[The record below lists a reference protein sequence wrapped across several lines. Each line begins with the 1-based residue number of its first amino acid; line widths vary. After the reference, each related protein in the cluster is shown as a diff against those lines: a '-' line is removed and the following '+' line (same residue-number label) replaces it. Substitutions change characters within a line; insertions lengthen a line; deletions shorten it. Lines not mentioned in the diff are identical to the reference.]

1 MHLLHG
7 GSIFLEGLL
16 PCSLESAF
24 YWTEQQKCFLVFF
37 CCFFLTSW
45 QIWCTWWRW
54 RQNWNLNFQSRSFCH
69 KSNLCTV
76 SKWLPIYMSKQSFL
90 WVCLLL
96 FNRQLTFKTSYTFK
110 LFGMSFILTYSIQ
123 ANAVKAMV
131 FKAYFPS
138 TYVQKRGIQWY
149 GVKKKIVENLHP

>member
-16 PCSLESAF
+16 PCGLESAF

-54 RQNWNLNFQSRSFCH
+54 RQNWNLNFQSKSFCH

-76 SKWLPIYMSKQSFL
+76 SKWDPVFMATHIY
-90 WVCLLL
+90 
-96 FNRQLTFKTSYTFK
+96 
-110 LFGMSFILTYSIQ
+110 
-123 ANAVKAMV
+123 VKAIVLVGMFV
-131 FKAYFPS
+131 THPILSNYLACPLFWH
-138 TYVQKRGIQWY
+138 IQFRQMLSKPWY
-149 GVKKKIVENLHP
+149 SRHIFLQHMCRKEEYNDME